1 MIIVFEGPDGSG
13 KSTLIKKV
21 ADYLHDKNFKVE
33 ITKFPNEEHFLGW
46 EIRQMLSSKMHM
58 PPIDIF
64 QSLYI
69 ENFIDTNIHYINP
82 TLKYEPDTIFLI
94 DRIPSFSSFVYSSI
108 NFGNLYNT
116 VTNDLSRTLHTK
128 DLVAFPAAKPTFDII
143 NKYYCGLDYPIDLVV
158 MLKPPVK
165 ITLNHAKIRED
176 SKKEIELYD
185 KSDMIMWQDVEY
197 TFYYEIFA
205 KESNF
210 TEFLKFDEWNLNLP
224 EKDNYD
230 RIEKEF
236 MTILTDRLGGYNNDV
251 VEKAATKTNSTD

>member
-13 KSTLIKKV
+13 KSTLIKKA

-33 ITKFPNEEHFLGW
+33 VTKFPNEDHLLGW

-94 DRIPSFSSFVYSSI
+94 DRIPSFSSFVYSSA
-108 NFGNLYNT
+108 NSGSLYET
-116 VTNDLSRTLHTK
+116 VKK
-128 DLVAFPAAKPTFDII
+128 DLLVSLPEKTDRCIYPSFDII
-143 NKYYCGLDYPIDLVV
+143 NKYYCKLDHKIDMVFIV
-158 MLKPPVK
+158 KPPTK
-165 ITLNHAKIRED
+165 ILTEHAKIREKNNSAD
-176 SKKEIELYD
+176 KFDKENI
-185 KSDMIMWQDVEY
+185 IMLQDVY
-197 TFYYEIFA
+197 YDFYYERF
-205 KESNF
+205 KKDYCF
-210 TEFLKFDEWNLNLP
+210 TEFIKMDKWDLNLS

-230 RIEKEF
+230 NMEKEF
-236 MTILTDRLGGYNNDV
+236 MTILTDRLGGYNNEI
-251 VEKAATKTNSTD
+251 VEKTATKTNSTD